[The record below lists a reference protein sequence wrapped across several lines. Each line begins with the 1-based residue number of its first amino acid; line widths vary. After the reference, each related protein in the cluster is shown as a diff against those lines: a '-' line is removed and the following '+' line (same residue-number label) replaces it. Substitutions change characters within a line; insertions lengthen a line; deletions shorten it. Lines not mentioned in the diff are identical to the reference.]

1 MQLTLTGE
9 IHSIGAVQQ
18 ITETFAKREIIVKDA
33 TNPQYPEYIKFEAA
47 NERMQIMEGLQVGQQ
62 ILVHYNLRGRLWT
75 NKEGVTTSFNTLV
88 AWRIE
93 AVGQAP
99 QPQQAY
105 GGQGYGGQPQYGY
118 GQGQPQQGFNQ
129 GGQSFNQ
136 GQPQQTQQPQQTNQG
151 GFNQG
156 GQAPQQAQG
165 GYSNQAGQSFN
176 QAGQGFNQGG
186 GQGSFSGNQ
195 DNWAAQ
201 DTGPE
206 GDLPF

>member
-1 MQLTLTGE
+1 MQIKGKLHAVLEHKQISDTFSTLGFV
-9 IHSIGAVQQ
+9 ILV
-18 ITETFAKREIIVKDA
+18 DD
-33 TNPQYPEYIKFEAA
+33 NPQYPEYISVQAT
-47 NERMQIMEGLQVGQQ
+47 NERIAAVQQLQIGQEVT
-62 ILVHYNLRGRLWT
+62 LDCNLKGRPWT
-75 NKEGVTTSFNTLV
+75 NKEGVTRYFNTIDV
-88 AWRIE
+88 WR
-93 AVGQAP
+93 VTP
-99 QPQQAY
+99 TVQQV
-105 GGQGYGGQPQYGY
+105 QQVQQPQY
-118 GQGQPQQGFNQ
+118 QQQQQGFNQ

-136 GQPQQTQQPQQTNQG
+136 GRPQQTQQPQQTHQG

-165 GYSNQAGQSFN
+165 GYGNQD
-176 QAGQGFNQGG
+176 GQGFNQA